1 METIKNIKQ
10 LPTKSGRLFLK
21 NKEHLHKA
29 AEINVS
35 LSIQQAYD
43 LVINKVS
50 KSMYLAALFFVG
62 SPFGLKA

>member
-43 LVINKVS
+43 L
-50 KSMYLAALFFVG
+50 
-62 SPFGLKA
+62 